1 MILVFGAL
9 LAVYVF
15 FRAILPLRVKW
26 GWKVLLTLLL
36 AVAAFKFH
44 LLHLFGGPMFF
55 SPVLPEG
62 VLLAAAWLFSV
73 LFLFFFL
80 LLAAD
85 VVRLLYLLVLF
96 CLRRKRTQRFRIIG
110 NRVNLALLVLAA
122 VLATVGMIGGTE
134 VPRVKEQAVAV
145 NHLPE
150 SADGLTVA
158 VLADLHV
165 DGITRADRIRK
176 IVERTNALNPD
187 IVIIAGD
194 FVDGTV
200 PVHGEDLKPLADLKA
215 RYGVF
220 GVPGN
225 HEYYSGYEEW
235 MEFLPTLG
243 IRMLSN
249 GHVLTGEGG
258 AIVLAGVT
266 DPVAA
271 MMGREEPDISK
282 ALAGAPE
289 GSVRILASHQ
299 PRLAPEAA
307 EHGVDLQ
314 VSGHTHGGMITG
326 VDRLVARFNEGFV
339 SGLYTVGNMKL
350 YVSNGAGIWNGFP
363 VRIGVPSEI
372 VLIRLRK
379 E

>member
-1 MILVFGAL
+1 MILIFGAL
-9 LAVYVF
+9 LAGYVF
-15 FRAILPLRVKW
+15 SRAILPLRLKW
-26 GWKVLLTLLL
+26 GWKVLLAAVL

-73 LFLFFFL
+73 LFIFFFL

-85 VVRLLYLLVLF
+85 VARLLYLLVLF
-96 CLRRKRTQRFRIIG
+96 CLRRKRTERFRITG

-122 VLATVGMIGGTE
+122 MLATAGMIGGTG

-150 SADGLTVA
+150 GADGLTVA

-200 PVHGEDLKPLADLKA
+200 PVHGDDVRPLADLKA

-225 HEYYSGYEEW
+225 HEYYSGYEDW
-235 MEFLPTLG
+235 MEFLTSLG
-243 IRMLSN
+243 IRMLPN
-249 GHVLTGEGG
+249 KHVLTGGG
-258 AIVLAGVT
+258 AVVLAGVT
-266 DPVAA
+266 DPVAGV
-271 MMGREEPDISK
+271 MGKEKPDIRK

-289 GSVRILASHQ
+289 KGVRILASHQ
-299 PRLAPEAA
+299 PRLAREAA
-307 EHGVDLQ
+307 AHGVDLQ
-314 VSGHTHGGMITG
+314 VSGHTHGGMVTG
-326 VDRLVARFNEGFV
+326 FDRIVARFNEGFV
-339 SGLYTVGNMKL
+339 SGLYRIGPMKL

-363 VRIGVPSEI
+363 VRIGVPAEI